1 MAGVLVGSARI
12 DERGKTS
19 GGAAGDQTKNEVG
32 TQNWYKHSKG
42 WVVIRAKD
50 ATVRAKIAAA
60 MVAACAN
67 NNIGYDQSN
76 RNGLYNSVKSKGF
89 NPANCTVATETDCS
103 ALVRVCCCYAGIVV
117 GDFNTS
123 SELNVLKATGKFDVY
138 TDSKY
143 TASSDYLLAGDILV
157 TRTKG
162 HTVVVIN
169 NGPKSGAAK
178 TASGKPCAACPVIQK
193 GSKGA
198 QAELLQRDLN
208 YVLKTN
214 IDVDGDFGSESE
226 KTLKQWQKKY
236 GLPQTGVYDPAC
248 YDKMR
253 SLL

>member
-12 DERGKTS
+12 DERGKIS
-19 GGAAGDQTKNEVG
+19 GGAAGDQTKNEVC

-103 ALVRVCCCYAGIVV
+103 ALVRVCCCYAGVIV

-123 SELNVLKATGKFDVY
+123 SELNTLKATGKFDVY

-169 NGPKSGAAK
+169 NGPKSGSAK
-178 TASGKPCAACPVIQK
+178 AASGKPSAASPIVKKGTK
-193 GSKGA
+193 GSQAA
-198 QAELLQRDLN
+198 QLQLDLN
-208 YVLKTN
+208 YVLKKN
-214 IDVDGDFGSESE
+214 IKVDGIFGTESE
-226 KTLKQWQKKY
+226 NTLKEWQKKY
-236 GLPQTGVYDPAC
+236 GLPQNGVYDATC